1 MAKSSKQIEAE
12 MLQFLESVATSQS
25 YDLATRSTVDKY
37 MLESA
42 KAFIDRAKDNI
53 RKKNLIASGDLES
66 QLTFETEV
74 GSDTYI
80 LYIGYPAESTAAKY
94 YDYVNKGV
102 RGYTS
107 GSPNSIYSFKS
118 PFPNR
123 KMAASIFSWAN
134 RLRIR
139 DKYEAEAIKTKFGK
153 KRARITK
160 MISEA
165 ENKKKLAYAISS
177 SIKKKGIKR
186 SLFFDNAKDFA
197 FGRDFVNGLS
207 KIMGKEVSLVIKSAT
222 NGNNSK

>member
-12 MLQFLESVATSQS
+12 MLQFLESVATDQS
-25 YDLATRSTVDKY
+25 YDLATRSIVDKY

-165 ENKKKLAYAISS
+165 ENKKRLAYAISS

>member
-1 MAKSSKQIEAE
+1 MAKSSKQIETE
-12 MLQFLESVATSQS
+12 VLQFL
-25 YDLATRSTVDKY
+25 DGLAANQNYELAKLGGVDKY
-37 MLESA
+37 MLQSA
-42 KAFIDRAKDNI
+42 KAFLDRAKDNI
-53 RKKNLIASGDLES
+53 RKNNLIASGDLES

-74 GSDTYI
+74 GADTYT
-80 LYIGYPAESTAAKY
+80 LFVGYPADSTASKY

-107 GSPNSIYSFKS
+107 GSPNSIYKFKS

-134 RLRIR
+134 KLRIR
-139 DKYEAEAIKTKFGK
+139 DKYDANVNKTKFGK
-153 KRARITK
+153 KRASITK

-165 ENKKKLAYAISS
+165 ENKKRLAYAISS

-197 FGRDFVNGLS
+197 FGKDFVTGLS
-207 KIMGKEVSLVIKSAT
+207 KIYGKEVTLVIKSAT

>member
-74 GSDTYI
+74 GTDTYI

-107 GSPNSIYSFKS
+107 GSPNSIYTFKS

>member
-1 MAKSSKQIEAE
+1 MAKSSKQIETE
-12 MLQFLESVATSQS
+12 MLQFLEGVATDQS
-25 YDLATRSTVDKY
+25 YDLATRSIVDKY

-165 ENKKKLAYAISS
+165 ENKKRLAYAISS

>member
-1 MAKSSKQIEAE
+1 MAKSNKQIEQE
-12 MLQFLESVATSQS
+12 VLQYLDGLAADQDYE
-25 YDLATRSTVDKY
+25 LATLDGVDKY
-37 MLESA
+37 MLQSA
-42 KAFIDRAKDNI
+42 KLFLDRAKDNI

-66 QLTFETEV
+66 QLTFETEI
-74 GSDTYI
+74 GSDSYS
-80 LYIGYPAESTAAKY
+80 LFIGYPSDSTAAKY

-139 DKYEAEAIKTKFGK
+139 DKYDANVNKTKFGK
-153 KRARITK
+153 KRASITK

-165 ENKKKLAYAISS
+165 ENKKRLAYAISS

-207 KIMGKEVSLVIKSAT
+207 KIYGKEVTLVIKSAG
-222 NGNNSK
+222 NGNNNQ

>member
-12 MLQFLESVATSQS
+12 MLQFLEGVATNQN

-53 RKKNLIASGDLES
+53 RKNNLIASGDLES

>member
-12 MLQFLESVATSQS
+12 MLQFLEGVATNQN

-53 RKKNLIASGDLES
+53 RKNNLIASGDLES

-74 GSDTYI
+74 GTDTYI

-107 GSPNSIYSFKS
+107 GSPNSIYKFNS

-134 RLRIR
+134 KLRIR
-139 DKYEAEAIKTKFGK
+139 DKYEANVIKTKFGK
-153 KRARITK
+153 KRASITK

-165 ENKKKLAYAISS
+165 ENKKRLAYAISS

>member
-12 MLQFLESVATSQS
+12 MLQFLESVATNQS
-25 YDLATRSTVDKY
+25 YDLATRSIVDRY

-74 GSDTYI
+74 GADTYI

-165 ENKKKLAYAISS
+165 ENKKRLAYAISS